1 MLYNPSM
8 SKQFWGVI
16 ILVVLLFA
24 GIFAFTGNKAGAP
37 SKGSSNNSSLTNHVE
52 GKGKSGVKL
61 VEYGDY
67 QCPYCG
73 EAYAPVKQA
82 VAKVNDQITFQ
93 FRNFPL
99 TGLHKNAFAAARAAE
114 AADLQGKFWQMH
126 DALYESQSQWSE
138 SNSASTFF
146 NQLAQQIGLNVDQ
159 FKKDYAS
166 SVVNDRINADMAEG
180 NKMKIQGTPAFYL
193 DGKSVDLPYQ
203 NGAAAV
209 EKVIQQA
216 IDKKTKG

>member
-1 MLYNPSM
+1 M

-16 ILVVLLFA
+16 ILVVLVFA

-37 SKGSSNNSSLTNHVE
+37 SKNSSGGPKLTNHVE

-73 EAYAPVKQA
+73 QAYAPVKQA
-82 VAKVNDQITFQ
+82 VADLNDQIYFQ

-99 TGLHKNAFAAARAAE
+99 TSLHQNAFAAARAAE
-114 AADLQGKFWQMH
+114 AAAMQGKFWEMH

-138 SNSASTFF
+138 SNSPSSFF
-146 NQLAQQIGLNVDQ
+146 NGLAKSIGLDVNK
-159 FKKDYAS
+159 FKQDYAS
-166 SVVNDRINADMAEG
+166 SKVNNLINADKAEG
-180 NKMKIQGTPAFYL
+180 DKLKIQGTPAFFI

-203 NGAAAV
+203 QGAKAV
-209 EKVIQQA
+209 EKVIRQHL
-216 IDKKTKG
+216 